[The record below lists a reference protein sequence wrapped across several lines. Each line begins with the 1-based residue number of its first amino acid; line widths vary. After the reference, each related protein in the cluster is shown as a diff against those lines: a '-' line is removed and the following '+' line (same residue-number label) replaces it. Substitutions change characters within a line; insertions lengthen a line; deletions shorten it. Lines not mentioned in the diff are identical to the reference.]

1 MSHRWSAITGAF
13 AARDKL
19 NASISRTGIHENNKK
34 YKPVPEP
41 EVPEPAP
48 APTLSH
54 VATGQGQSSAYYNT
68 SHWTPTVANA
78 PGYHYHSAQ
87 QAWPPRNQGYGTLQP
102 MTLPGYDTTQQL
114 QSSPQQSYS
123 SPQPNNSSTQP
134 NYGSLQS
141 QGSPQQTHAF
151 SAPGNGNANAY
162 QNNQAQSYNGY
173 PPLSTQESFGNFQYS
188 PSSNPNLAPQ
198 AHFTTPQRSATYD
211 YSYQQHSLPHRSQTM
226 PIQAAGPRDCCY
238 VDENGLS

>member
-41 EVPEPAP
+41 EVPEP

-162 QNNQAQSYNGY
+162 QNNQALSYNGY
-173 PPLSTQESFGNFQYS
+173 PPSVYTGVLWKLPVFAVEQSKSGPTS
-188 PSSNPNLAPQ
+188 PL
-198 AHFTTPQRSATYD
+198 HDTSAKR
-211 YSYQQHSLPHRSQTM
+211 HVRLFLP
-226 PIQAAGPRDCCY
+226 AAFPAT
-238 VDENGLS
+238 S

>member
-102 MTLPGYDTTQQL
+102 MTCLATTQRNNCSHLHSRATAVRNRITPAHNQTMAA
-114 QSSPQQSYS
+114 YS
-123 SPQPNNSSTQP
+123 LKAHHSK
-134 NYGSLQS
+134 LML
-141 QGSPQQTHAF
+141 F
-151 SAPGNGNANAY
+151 LRPGTETRMHTRTIKPSRTTAT
-162 QNNQAQSYNGY
+162 
-173 PPLSTQESFGNFQYS
+173 PLSTQESFGNFQYS